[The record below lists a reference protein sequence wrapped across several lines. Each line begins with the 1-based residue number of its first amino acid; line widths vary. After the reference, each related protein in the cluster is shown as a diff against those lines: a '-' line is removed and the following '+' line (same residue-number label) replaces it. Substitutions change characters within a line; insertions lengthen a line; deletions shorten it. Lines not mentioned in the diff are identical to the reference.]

1 MKIMMKRKSKV
12 NVTIVMILALIIL
25 DVTGT
30 VLYGLSTDSYLI
42 KITCLFCLVFVPFLL
57 LVLMVLLITKKW
69 LRVES
74 DIEENGFM
82 KTLNFIWGFCCY
94 YEYSAYHI
102 KWAHN
107 IIITFR

>member
-1 MKIMMKRKSKV
+1 MMNKKYKV
-12 NVTIVMILALIIL
+12 SVTIVMILALIIL

-42 KITCLFCLVFVPFLL
+42 KIICLFCLVFVPFLL
-57 LVLMVLLITKKW
+57 LFLMALLITKKW

-82 KTLNFIWGFCCY
+82 KILNFIWGFCCY

-107 IIITFR
+107 LIITLR

>member
-1 MKIMMKRKSKV
+1 MMKRKSKV

-30 VLYGLSTDSYLI
+30 VLYGLSTDNFLI
-42 KITCLFCLVFVPFLL
+42 NITCLFCLVFVPFLL

-82 KTLNFIWGFCCY
+82 KILNFIWGFCCY

-102 KWAHN
+102 KLAYN
-107 IIITFR
+107 PIITLR

>member
-1 MKIMMKRKSKV
+1 MMNKKYKV

-42 KITCLFCLVFVPFLL
+42 KIICLFCLVFVPFLL
-57 LVLMVLLITKKW
+57 LVLMALLITKKW

-82 KTLNFIWGFCCY
+82 KILNFIWGFCCY

-107 IIITFR
+107 LIITLR

>member
-1 MKIMMKRKSKV
+1 MINRKSKV
-12 NVTIVMILALIIL
+12 NITIVMILALIIL

-42 KITCLFCLVFVPFLL
+42 KIICLFCLVFVPFLL
-57 LVLMVLLITKKW
+57 LVLMALLITKKW

-82 KTLNFIWGFCCY
+82 KILNFIWGFCCY

-107 IIITFR
+107 LIITLR

>member
-30 VLYGLSTDSYLI
+30 VLYGLSTDNFLI

-57 LVLMVLLITKKW
+57 LVLMVLIITKKW

-82 KTLNFIWGFCCY
+82 KILNFIWGFCCY

-102 KWAHN
+102 KLAYN
-107 IIITFR
+107 LIITLR

>member
-1 MKIMMKRKSKV
+1 MMKRKSKV

-30 VLYGLSTDSYLI
+30 VLYGLSTDNFLI

-82 KTLNFIWGFCCY
+82 KILNFIWGFCCY

-102 KWAHN
+102 KWSYN
-107 IIITFR
+107 LIITLR